1 MTLSFI
7 SKGKK
12 KSYYKY
18 LLLMIKAKKYVCT
31 KMSRSQMSLMP

>member
-18 LLLMIKAKKYVCT
+18 LLMMIKAKNMFAQK
-31 KMSRSQMSLMP
+31 